1 MRGACLALWS
11 VFSCAIADGTAGAQ
25 TVSIAPVATLQAR
38 RTHAMEMAGSGI
50 LLVRSTSTVMNENQT
65 DLRQDPTFLYLTGLP
80 NAVAAV
86 LAIDIDRH
94 ETWLFVPDAGRLP
107 GFGAVMRAPYAYVT
121 TGAASATALGIDHV
135 VSWRELEGFLDR
147 RITQDSALV
156 LRGPFTAISAP
167 ALHPA
172 ILAGSDAAG
181 LWEQTLRARWP
192 RVKLAEGP
200 DEDELREVKQ
210 PGEIAALRTVA
221 TSSASALI
229 AGLQALRPGRR
240 QREAEID
247 VLASCVR
254 HGADG
259 VSFWPW
265 LMTGVNA
272 DIISAAQS
280 LGDAG
285 FRDRVMQAGEL
296 ARVDVGCRQAHYAG
310 DVGRTAPVSGRFTA
324 DQREAWELFVG
335 AYRVAVRAMQPGI
348 PASDIFVVWRG
359 EIQRR
364 RRGLRSRLARRTA
377 EVALSSDGGRFWEI
391 HGVGLASAEGNV
403 DTLRVG
409 QVLAFEPI
417 LTVDGVGL
425 YLEDMI
431 LITADGAELLT
442 RGLPYTAD
450 EIEAV
455 MRARPAVRAA
465 RANPRHPSRNS
476 AFTTGRTRPP

>member
-1 MRGACLALWS
+1 MRHLRRALCLVLP
-11 VFSCAIADGTAGAQ
+11 FSIASGGVAAQ
-25 TVSIAPVATLQAR
+25 TTPIAPVATLVAR
-38 RTHAMEMAGSGI
+38 RAHAMAMTGNGI
-50 LLVRSTSTVMNENQT
+50 LLVRSTPAIMQPSQ
-65 DLRQDPTFLYLTGLP
+65 DGLRQDPTFLYLTGLP

-86 LAIDIDRH
+86 LALDVDRR
-94 ETWLFVPDAGRLP
+94 ETWLFVPDSGRLP
-107 GFGAVMRAPYAYVT
+107 GFGALMRAPYAYVVPGRET
-121 TGAASATALGIDHV
+121 ATRLGIDHV

-147 RITQDSALV
+147 RIAQDTALV
-156 LRGPFTAISAP
+156 LRGPFTPSANALRP
-167 ALHPA
+167 AV
-172 ILAGSDAAG
+172 LAGADAAG
-181 LWEQTLRARWP
+181 LWEQTLRTRWP
-192 RVKLAEGP
+192 HAKLAPGP
-200 DEDELREVKQ
+200 DEDELREVKH
-210 PGEIAALRTVA
+210 PDEIAALRAVA
-221 TSSASALI
+221 TSSASALVV
-229 AGLQALRPGRR
+229 GLQSLRPLRR

-247 VLASCVR
+247 VLAACVK

-265 LMTGVNA
+265 VMTGVNA
-272 DIISAAQS
+272 DIISAMQS
-280 LGDAG
+280 LGDAT

-296 ARVDVGCRQAHYAG
+296 ARVDVGCRQAHYEG
-310 DVGRTAPVSGRFTA
+310 DVGRTAPVSGRFTPE
-324 DQREAWELFVG
+324 QREAWELFVG

-364 RRGLRSRLARRTA
+364 RRGLTTRFAMRTA
-377 EVALSSDGGRFWEI
+377 EVALSSEGGRFWEI

-431 LITADGAELLT
+431 LITAGGAEVLT
-442 RGLPYTAD
+442 RGLPYSAD

-455 MRARPAVRAA
+455 MRAGRV
-465 RANPRHPSRNS
+465 ANTRR
-476 AFTTGRTRPP
+476 RTR